1 MKYSCAHAELYLIM
15 SKVERFEDLKC
26 WQSARELVRLVFSA
40 CEQGKLAKD
49 FDTRSQIKRAAL
61 GAMNNIAEGFGR
73 KSNKEFIRFLDI
85 SQSSS
90 MEVKSITY
98 ALEDMD
104 YLSIDIILEIRLKS
118 EEAKSITLGL
128 IRYLTNKDNSIS

>member
-1 MKYSCAHAELYLIM
+1 M

-26 WQSARELVRLVFSA
+26 WQSARELVRLVFTA
-40 CEQGKLAKD
+40 CEQGTLSKD
-49 FDTRSQIKRAAL
+49 FDTRSQLKRAAL

-73 KSNKEFIRFLDI
+73 KSDKEFIRFLDI
-85 SQSSS
+85 SQSSC

-98 ALEDMD
+98 ALEDLN
-104 YLSIDIILEIRLKS
+104 YLSIDSILEIRAKS

-128 IRYLTNKDNSIS
+128 IRYLSTKK

>member
-1 MKYSCAHAELYLIM
+1 MKYSGVDAHLQYLIM

-26 WQSARELVRLVFSA
+26 WQSARELVKLVYSA
-40 CEQGKLAKD
+40 CEHGKLSKD

-73 KSNKEFIRFLDI
+73 KSDKEFIRFLNI

-104 YLSIDIILEIRLKS
+104 YISIDSIMEIRLKS

-128 IRYLTNKDNSIS
+128 IRYLINKDN